1 MCSVLT
7 LNGWTG
13 ASGRWARRR
22 TLKLQYCVPKYDVFR
37 GGPQMAGPVLP
48 GLGLEDEL
56 PRARYWIRTSGP
68 SGVRSNDII
77 GTNCSLFLRRL
88 ANIISLLNYPTSVF

>member
-22 TLKLQYCVPKYDVFR
+22 TLKLQYCVFKYDVFPMR
-37 GGPQMAGPVLP
+37 TRMAGPVLP
-48 GLGLEDEL
+48 ELGLEDEL
-56 PRARYWIRTSGP
+56 LGARYWIRTSGQALW
-68 SGVRSNDII
+68 S
-77 GTNCSLFLRRL
+77 TLE
-88 ANIISLLNYPTSVF
+88 